1 MATQDL
7 ICLLEETSEPI
18 EDGHREAKALTPVW
32 GAQILENFVK
42 KYPMTGQRKPKDA
55 IFKQK
60 NNQKSDAQVEQT
72 KCPKFEGKSGEG
84 NHSRRAAEVQQ
95 KREMLLFQQR
105 EKEAP
110 LVPAHKIKATEIQ
123 QKLEIMLYKLKEQ
136 KALESFS
143 KLVLQRAD
151 GRCSDKSSDIELE
164 ASRSIS

>member
-1 MATQDL
+1 
-7 ICLLEETSEPI
+7 
-18 EDGHREAKALTPVW
+18 
-32 GAQILENFVK
+32 
-42 KYPMTGQRKPKDA
+42 
-55 IFKQK
+55 
-60 NNQKSDAQVEQT
+60 
-72 KCPKFEGKSGEG
+72 
-84 NHSRRAAEVQQ
+84 
-95 KREMLLFQQR
+95 MLLFQQR